1 MNRPIHVRRV
11 AAKNARQR
19 TAENIAAAQ
28 AAAHDRSVNPIEQ
41 AKTYLRGRG
50 YTPVYSVKRKHFVGR
65 HTFKND
71 GELIAFAKGKGWQG

>member
-41 AKTYLRGRG
+41 AKTFLRKKG
-50 YTPVYSVKRKHFVGR
+50 YIPVYSDKRKHIVGR
-65 HTFKND
+65 NTFTKD
-71 GELIAFAKGKGWQG
+71 KDLFEFARRKGWEG